1 MAYFLLPQIG
11 ERNGETFRIEFCCCP
26 AFQPV
31 LPAYAGFFVLLLLFQ
46 KIGLGKLLSVNY
58 LLCLFELKFLRIVR
72 VNRGG
77 DRAAQTVSRPDADD
91 LACNAGLFTTADEGV
106 AQLVRV
112 VVGQQPL
119 HARGNRVEVGAFR
132 FLKVDTR
139 QYLFYHWCKRD
150 LPKDDVLSQALLAR
164 LALQP
169 LIVDD
174 LNAFELGFSQAEIE
188 KNKQSVRTLDTP
200 VRLAVVDKARL
211 LVLCERTA
219 CSGLV
224 GGQHDLLHGG
234 GDIVILCRHIEDAIQ
249 HECEFLRL
257 AVFVLAHNAEE
268 IGLQIVPCDVCERFV
283 TEGRLQV
290 HAEGAFVLLKSGGF
304 RRLFLDLQPLSAVVP
319 EENGICRRNSSGR
332 FGRLH
337 RRAFIESG
345 KPVHKA
351 FAHGF
356 KISAGRLNVHTL
368 AADTR
373 LKVSVRGDTIIYYV
387 VVCDKNLSDRFRH
400 GFDLLFGEF
409 ETVSAFLRKFPVF
422 PVQGNG
428 VHRLADGAHLPVEH
442 RERISDCRCGKFGVV
457 CRLIS
462 H

>member
-1 MAYFLLPQIG
+1 M
-11 ERNGETFRIEFCCCP
+11 
-26 AFQPV
+26 
-31 LPAYAGFFVLLLLFQ
+31 
-46 KIGLGKLLSVNY
+46 SVNY
-58 LLCLFELKFLRIVR
+58 LLCLFELKFLRVVR
-72 VNRGG
+72 VHCGG
-77 DRAAQTVSRPDADD
+77 DRAAQRVARPDADD

-234 GDIVILCRHIEDAIQ
+234 GNVIILCRHVEDAVE
-249 HECEFLRL
+249 HERQLFRL
-257 AVFVLAHNAEE
+257 AVFIFAHDAEE
-268 IGLQIVPCDVCERFV
+268 IGLKIVPCDLCK
-283 TEGRLQV
+283 RLAAEHGLQIY
-290 HAEGAFVLLKSGGF
+290 AEGAFVLLEGRGF
-304 RRLFLDLQPLSAVVP
+304 RRLFLDLQPFAGVVCK
-319 EENGICRRNSSGR
+319 EDGLGAALLFGGL
-332 FGRLH
+332 FGRGGC
-337 RRAFIESG
+337 RIAGGE
-345 KPVHKA
+345 PVHKA
-351 FAHGF
+351 AAHGLEVSSRGLH
-356 KISAGRLNVHTL
+356 IQPL
-368 AADTR
+368 AADAR
-373 LKVSVRGDTIIYYV
+373 LKVAVRGDAIVYDV
-387 VVCDKNLSDRFRH
+387 VVCDKNLSDMFGH

-409 ETVSAFLRKFPVF
+409 ETVFALFRKFPVF
-422 PVQGNG
+422 PVQGDG
-428 VHRLADGAHLPVEH
+428 VHRLTDGAHLPVER
-442 RERISDCRCGKFGVV
+442 RERVFRCGKCGVGYSLFSQCSMLLRELLCSLAHRIQCSLSLRSV
-457 CRLIS
+457 PPV
-462 H
+462 